1 MANLKEIRNR
11 ISSVGS
17 TMQITSAMKMVSA
30 ANLKSAQDAIVQMR
44 PYAVKLKEIL
54 TNLSATLDLSENAFS
69 EERDGGKT
77 LYVGIS
83 SNRGLC
89 GGFNNNI
96 VKRVNE
102 SIKME
107 NNVNDVHVF
116 CLGKKVRDVF
126 RRTDLFYTNEYLT
139 ERENVYADLTF
150 ENVSE
155 VANELMELYKSG
167 AFNRIYVVYNRFV
180 NAATQRVETE
190 QFLPIQAPEEDIE
203 AVVSGDYI
211 FEPSKEE
218 IIEDLIPKSLKVQLF
233 KAILDSN
240 AAEHGARM
248 TAMHKATD
256 NASELQKSLKLSYNK
271 ARQAAITNEILEIVG
286 GAEALNA

>member
-30 ANLKSAQDAIVQMR
+30 AKLKRAQDAIVQMR

-69 EERDGGKT
+69 EDREGGKT
-77 LYVGIS
+77 LVVGIT

-96 VKRVNE
+96 VKHITIRLLLSLTTPLMFMFCVWVKRLE
-102 SIKME
+102 MYKRSDRFFT
-107 NNVNDVHVF
+107 NDF
-116 CLGKKVRDVF
+116 
-126 RRTDLFYTNEYLT
+126 LT
-139 ERENVYADLTF
+139 EREDVYADLNF

-155 VANELMELYKSG
+155 IANELMELYKTG
-167 AFNRIYVVYNRFV
+167 EFNRIYLVYNRFV
-180 NAATQRVETE
+180 NAATQKVEME
-190 QFLPIQAPEEDIE
+190 QFLPIQAPDSSEDSTS
-203 AVVSGDYI
+203 SGDYI

-233 KAILDSN
+233 KALLDSN

-256 NASELQKSLKLSYNK
+256 NASELQKELKLSYNK

>member
-30 ANLKSAQDAIVQMR
+30 AKLKRAQDAIVQMR

-69 EERDGGKT
+69 EDRDGGKT
-77 LYVGIS
+77 LIVGIS

-89 GGFNNNI
+89 GGFNNNV
-96 VKRVNE
+96 VKNINQTITTE
-102 SIKME
+102 F
-107 NNVNDVHVF
+107 NNSGDVHVM
-116 CLGKKVRDVF
+116 CLGKKIRDIYK
-126 RRTDLFYTNEYLT
+126 RTDRFFTNDFLT
-139 ERENVYADLTF
+139 EREDVYADLSF

-167 AFNRIYVVYNRFV
+167 EFNRIYVVYNRFV
-180 NAATQRVETE
+180 NAATQKVEME
-190 QFLPIQAPEEDIE
+190 QFLPILAPDSSEDS
-203 AVVSGDYI
+203 AGTSDYI

-233 KAILDSN
+233 KALLDSN
-240 AAEHGARM
+240 ASEHGARM

-256 NASELQKSLKLSYNK
+256 NASELQKELKLSN
-271 ARQAAITNEILEIVG
+271 
-286 GAEALNA
+286 